1 MLEEVAKNL
10 WLLLTVVIPGLFT
23 YGAWR
28 LLLLLEPSKSLDSAA
43 FEQLDD
49 SAIASASVV
58 IAIALFQQAFA
69 IAIEA
74 CLTFVAKQRKNQ
86 WPHFYALFCE
96 RFALSAAGKL
106 TENATRIIGNFF
118 LSINI
123 SVGLLLLLV
132 FFLAYEKSSA
142 TDWIPVGVGLLLGAA
157 VISAIFRMLNAMWVI
172 AGCKT
177 APESAHPKTPKH
189 SIS

>member
-1 MLEEVAKNL
+1 MLEEAAKNL
-10 WLLLTVVIPGLFT
+10 WLLLTVIIPGLFT

-43 FEQLDD
+43 FKQLDD
-49 SAIASASVV
+49 SAIASASVI
-58 IAIALFQQAFA
+58 IAIALLQQAVA

-74 CLTFVAKQRKNQ
+74 CLTAVAKKRKNQ
-86 WPHFYALFCE
+86 WPDFYVLFCE

-106 TENATRIIGNFF
+106 TENATRIVGNFF

-132 FFLAYEKSSA
+132 FFLAYEKLSA
-142 TDWIPVGVGLLLGAA
+142 TDWIPVGIMLLLGAA
-157 VISAIFRMLNAMWVI
+157 LISAIFRMLNAMWVI
-172 AGCKT
+172 AGCKD
-177 APESAHPKTPKH
+177 APEPAHRMTFKR
-189 SIS
+189 IS